1 MDRRSFLLNASAY
14 ALPIARGKAMHF
26 KIYRNGAA
34 VGEHVISFSRSGN
47 DLTVTTNARFV
58 VTVAM
63 IPVFHYAC
71 TATER
76 WSNGIFQ
83 TVDSA
88 INFNGSPLE
97 VHAARTANGYHVEG
111 THTPLYTA
119 PLNTLPLTYW
129 NKAMMNG
136 TILNIQT
143 AHSYPVTVTSPGW
156 FNLPTASGG
165 SIIAQRFD
173 LTGKLRM
180 SIWYDRHN
188 SWSGLE
194 FRKSGDFKFVKDS

>member
-14 ALPIARGKAMHF
+14 ALPVANGNEMHF

-34 VGEHVISFSRSGN
+34 VGEHVISFSQSGD
-47 DLTVTTNARFV
+47 DLTVSTNARFV

-63 IPVFHYAC
+63 IPVFHYTC

-76 WSNGIFQ
+76 WSNGVFQ

-88 INFNGSPLE
+88 VNFNGSPLE

-111 THTPLYTA
+111 THMPLYTA
-119 PLNTLPLTYW
+119 PSNTLPLTYW
-129 NKAMMNG
+129 NKAMING

-143 AHSYPVTVTSPGW
+143 AHSYPVMVTSPGW
-156 FNLPTASGG
+156 FNLPTVTGG
-165 SIIAQRFD
+165 TLIAQRFD

-180 SIWYDRHN
+180 SIWYDRDN
-188 SWSGLE
+188 TWSGLE
-194 FRKSGDFKFVKDS
+194 FQKSGDFKFVKET